1 MENLGVPQVKIDDI
15 DNPKLTKK
23 DLDHSKSTSNL
34 GKDMSKSIDL
44 RKSAKPQFLKV
55 DSKKNQVEIGIMKSA
70 NKTERTGSQSHKM
83 QERDRGVSAYD
94 NMQESFK
101 NVTKPF

>member
-44 RKSAKPQFLKV
+44 RKSAKP
-55 DSKKNQVEIGIMKSA
+55 
-70 NKTERTGSQSHKM
+70 
-83 QERDRGVSAYD
+83 
-94 NMQESFK
+94 
-101 NVTKPF
+101 